1 MDNERHINFKVWS
14 TVDEYA
20 PAHTRKLI
28 FSNDSKADMI
38 FNLNT
43 TGPFEIVGTKT
54 NTGAKH
60 PLAGQN
66 TPTKVM
72 KKKVETMFCLQ
83 PQKIVDISVKFKAPK
98 ANNNDEWPMVINT
111 PRQGILT
118 ANFANG
124 ETQKFFLEG
133 EMLRPM
139 VNLLT
144 EAPSKND
151 YAVDEMNFGVCNV
164 DKTRTIRLYLS
175 NETPVTAKW
184 ALNYVKFPKK
194 TVASKYTTTKWEEEN
209 ANKNDDPDVF
219 EFSISNGSLRGKSL
233 PLRKVPEGLCVPPV
247 AKDEEESK
255 FLPQTILVN
264 FRPKQNVLYKSKF
277 RFTVENGLSVDV
289 ILKGKGSYEEQ
300 HD

>member
-1 MDNERHINFKVWS
+1 
-14 TVDEYA
+14 
-20 PAHTRKLI
+20 
-28 FSNDSKADMI
+28 
-38 FNLNT
+38 
-43 TGPFEIVGTKT
+43 
-54 NTGAKH
+54 
-60 PLAGQN
+60 
-66 TPTKVM
+66 
-72 KKKVETMFCLQ
+72 
-83 PQKIVDISVKFKAPK
+83 
-98 ANNNDEWPMVINT
+98 
-111 PRQGILT
+111 
-118 ANFANG
+118 
-124 ETQKFFLEG
+124 
-133 EMLRPM
+133 MLRPM

-233 PLRKVPEGLCVPPV
+233 PLRKIPEGLCVPPV

>member
-111 PRQGILT
+111 PR
-118 ANFANG
+118 
-124 ETQKFFLEG
+124 
-133 EMLRPM
+133 
-139 VNLLT
+139 
-144 EAPSKND
+144 
-151 YAVDEMNFGVCNV
+151 
-164 DKTRTIRLYLS
+164 
-175 NETPVTAKW
+175 
-184 ALNYVKFPKK
+184 
-194 TVASKYTTTKWEEEN
+194 
-209 ANKNDDPDVF
+209 
-219 EFSISNGSLRGKSL
+219 
-233 PLRKVPEGLCVPPV
+233 
-247 AKDEEESK
+247 
-255 FLPQTILVN
+255 
-264 FRPKQNVLYKSKF
+264 
-277 RFTVENGLSVDV
+277 
-289 ILKGKGSYEEQ
+289 
-300 HD
+300 